1 MWSWERE
8 LQEKQLTGTAT
19 SQYSGSGEWVE
30 GESAPD
36 TSAKST
42 LLWST
47 EFLRTNIIN
56 LGNQVGPF
64 ILQANGKGCTA
75 ILFQT

>member
-42 LLWST
+42 LLWSI
-47 EFLRTNIIN
+47 RD
-56 LGNQVGPF
+56 
-64 ILQANGKGCTA
+64 
-75 ILFQT
+75 